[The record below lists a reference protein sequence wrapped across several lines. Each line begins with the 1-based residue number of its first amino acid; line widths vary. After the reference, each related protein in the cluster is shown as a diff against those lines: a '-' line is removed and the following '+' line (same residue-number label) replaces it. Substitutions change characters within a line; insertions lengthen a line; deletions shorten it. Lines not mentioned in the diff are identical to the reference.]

1 MTVAARSFLSATGP
15 NRQTSGLQNSKQSG
29 LKKSWQ
35 MSTSATGSTP
45 TESNYQTSCLY
56 WHRLVGVIN
65 ARDRAERSQKAL
77 SDIEQLMAV
86 DGSKKI
92 VKLEH
97 DAEGRT
103 QGAIV
108 LRIECSWWNGDFAT
122 VIVKYAA
129 KTVTLIDLPF
139 SQT

>member
-1 MTVAARSFLSATGP
+1 
-15 NRQTSGLQNSKQSG
+15 
-29 LKKSWQ
+29 
-35 MSTSATGSTP
+35 
-45 TESNYQTSCLY
+45 LY

-108 LRIECSWWNGDFAT
+108 LRIECSWCNGDFAT

-139 SQT
+139 FQT